1 MRVVEKRI
9 FYYLRKNL
17 KEMTMINFENESL
30 SVTIKKT
37 FLKVRGLKKRTK
49 ELIGIGVTVMM
60 LGSFVLYD
68 AAAGVAF
75 AASAQEGTPYA
86 IVAGDEEIAVL
97 QSKSDA
103 EMVVE
108 NVKAKYGKDNSTET
122 AMITPAVSVV
132 EKEYVTAEDVDVKTI
147 AEATEDILA
156 QNSTSDPYFTV
167 TVKQPVVKSVEVAY
181 ETKVVEDSDL
191 EKGKEKV
198 VTEGKAGSKLITGE
212 STIVNGKT
220 VSTEVYTEEK
230 VSDPVTKVVKKGTKE
245 EEPGT
250 VQSTGNSSSS
260 TSSSSKSYKKVRYNA
275 STSNGVVGYA
285 QAFHGVPYV
294 YGGSTPSGF
303 DCSGFT
309 AYVYRAFGV
318 YLPHS
323 SGAQAGYGTP
333 VSASQAKPGDLVVM
347 PGHVGIYAGNGYIV
361 HAPAPGQSVKTQ
373 KIWTGC
379 SFRRLV

>member
-1 MRVVEKRI
+1 M
-9 FYYLRKNL
+9 F
-17 KEMTMINFENESL
+17 NFENESL
-30 SVTIKKT
+30 GATIKKKV
-37 FLKVRGLKKRTK
+37 LKVRGLKKRTK

-75 AASAQEGTPYA
+75 AASSQEGTPYA

-122 AMITPAVSVV
+122 AMISPAVSVV
-132 EKEYVTAEDVDVKTI
+132 EKEYVTAEAVDVKTI

-167 TVKQPVVKSVEVAY
+167 TVKQPVVKSVEIAY
-181 ETKVVEDSDL
+181 DTKVVKDSDL

-220 VSTEVYTEEK
+220 VSTDVYTEKK

-245 EEPGT
+245 EETAT
-250 VQSTGNSSSS
+250 VQSTSSNSSSS
-260 TSSSSKSYKKVRYNA
+260 SSSSSYKKVSYNA
-275 STSNGVVGYA
+275 STSSGVVGYA

-294 YGGSTPSGF
+294 YGGSSPSGF

-333 VSASQAKPGDLVVM
+333 VSASQAKAGDLVVM